1 MALFIPNFRGA
12 GSPGAPGVGST
23 IRGLQL
29 VEQGKNTLAQQGL
42 VAEQQKAAQPEALR
56 QIEQAP
62 QANDLTTQRNE
73 RQGQAERMVFTAQK
87 LDTLKGNRQAQEEF
101 LVNNIAEIDS
111 RRGDSQHSKEGLRQ
125 LQEGLQTGDFTTFDQ
140 TIDSLKKIGD
150 KSKKGLFSAT
160 TKQFG
165 NGTVQQTAPDGSIR
179 VTTPDGKEVSGEEA
193 ARVIKKARDE
203 EVAFAGLKKKS
214 EEVGKLDP
222 VATQLAVDKQAA
234 LDFQDQKSKF
244 QGSISQTVS
253 KIGSAKA
260 THSIMTDTADEIKS
274 FISGLSAVYG
284 ASLKLIPGSEAKK
297 LKGLL
302 DTMKANS
309 AFGTLIDLKESGG
322 TLGAISSAELELLAA
337 KLGSLDQSGEIPEM
351 LRVLDQILTQN
362 QGSIDRIETAFN
374 SEKKR
379 FRRFS
384 DASEGDQA
392 PQKEDGILKIDASG
406 NKAMVF
412 PDGTFEEVQ

>member
-1 MALFIPNFRGA
+1 MPAFIPHFRGP
-12 GSPGAPGVGST
+12 GSPGVAPVGST
-23 IRGLQL
+23 ARGLQL
-29 VEQGKNTLAQQGL
+29 VEQGKNVLAEQGL
-42 VAEQQKAAQPEALR
+42 IREQQEAAQPEALR
-56 QIEQAP
+56 KIGLAP
-62 QANDLTTQRNE
+62 QANDLITQQNE

-111 RRGDSQHSKEGLRQ
+111 RRGDSQHSREGLRQ
-125 LQEGLQTGDFTTFDQ
+125 LQEGLKSGNFTEFDQ
-140 TIDSLKKIGD
+140 TIADIKGLGD
-150 KSKKGLFSAT
+150 TGKKGLFSAT
-160 TKQFG
+160 TKQFA
-165 NGTVQQTAPDGSIR
+165 NGTVQQVGPGGEIR
-179 VTTPDGKEVSGEEA
+179 VFGPDQKEVSGDEA
-193 ARVIKKARDE
+193 ARVLKEARDE
-203 EVAFAGLKKKS
+203 EVEFEGLKSKSKKVGES
-214 EEVGKLDP
+214 DPEV
-222 VATQLAVDKQAA
+222 TQLEVDKQAA
-234 LDFQDQKSKF
+234 LDFQKSKSKF
-244 QGSISQTVS
+244 NDSISKTVS

-274 FISGLSAVYG
+274 FISGLSAVFG
-284 ASLKLIPGSEAKK
+284 SSLKSIPGTEAKK

-362 QGSIDRIETAFN
+362 QGSIDRIETAFE

-384 DASEGDQA
+384 DASEDGQS
-392 PQKEDGILKIDASG
+392 PQKEDGILKIDANG